1 MTFPRKTALAAL
13 AVSVAL
19 APAGAAHAIT
29 GLGGYV
35 TDADS
40 GLGVNQASVTFAQD
54 GDAGTPPVATTD
66 PTGRFLF
73 SALSG
78 VTGRL
83 DVDGP
88 AGWLSTA
95 IDGVSVPVG
104 GFVQQ
109 DVAVRRNWA
118 TVPGGARLA
127 SATDDTSAGAGC
139 GAAAAVDGS
148 RTTGWSASA
157 SHPASD
163 PPTLT
168 VELPTTIDVDGLGL
182 ETGSVCGHPD
192 GAALGRF
199 RIDTSPDGASWTTAV
214 DGGLTD
220 TDRGRAVVVS
230 PGAGGSGVRFVRVAM
245 LGAQDAAATEIDLR
259 ELQVL
264 GKGPNVPPQ
273 DGQLAFDIPR
283 PQPLS
288 TVRLTATFTDPDSSI
303 VRYLWDF
310 DGDNVWDQA
319 TLGPRVAHV
328 WAGNGTYNVTVGARD
343 FRGALGTVTSSIRV
357 APLGAPVE
365 PILDRKPMIAFDP
378 ADGPSVPF
386 RVRCSVRCRITAELR
401 ATPALAYRLDLSRLV
416 LGRTKRTYA
425 GGGLADYRVSLSRKS
440 VRKLRKTKLRKARV
454 IARVKVVDAK
464 KRTVTRSKRAILR

>member
-1 MTFPRKTALAAL
+1 VTFPRKTALSAL
-13 AVSVAL
+13 AVTLAL
-19 APAGAAHAIT
+19 VPAGAAHAIS

-54 GDAGTPPVATTD
+54 GGAGTPPLALTD
-66 PTGRFLF
+66 PTGRCHF

-83 DVDGP
+83 DVSGP

-95 IDGVSVPVG
+95 IDGISVPVG
-104 GFVQQ
+104 AFVQQ
-109 DVAVRRNWA
+109 DVALRRNWA

-127 SATDDTSAGAGC
+127 SATDDTNAGAGC
-139 GAAAAVDGS
+139 GPAAAVDGD
-148 RTTGWSASA
+148 RNTGWSASA
-157 SHPASD
+157 SRPPTD

-168 VELPTTIDVDGLGL
+168 VELPATVDVDGLGL
-182 ETGSVCGHPD
+182 EAGSVCGHPA
-192 GAALGRF
+192 GAALGRY
-199 RIDTSPDGASWTTAV
+199 RIDTSPDGASWTTAA
-214 DGGLTD
+214 DGQLAAS
-220 TDRGRAVVVS
+220 DRGHAVVV
-230 PGAGGSGVRFVRVAM
+230 PPAAGASGVRFVRVAM
-245 LGAQDAAATEIDLR
+245 LGAQDAAATEVDLR

-273 DGQLAFDIPR
+273 DGQLTFDIPR

-288 TVRLTATFTDPDSSI
+288 TVRLTASFTDPDTSI

-328 WAGNGTYNVTVGARD
+328 WAGEGTYNVTVGARD
-343 FRGALGTVTSSIRV
+343 FRGALGTTTASIRV
-357 APLGAPVE
+357 APPGAPVE
-365 PILDRKPMIAFDP
+365 PVLDRKPEIAFDP
-378 ADGPSVPF
+378 ADGPGVPF
-386 RVRCSVRCRITAELR
+386 RVRCSVKCRITADIR
-401 ATPALAYRLDLSRLV
+401 ATPALAYRLDLSRLT
-416 LGRTKRTYA
+416 LGRMKRTYA
-425 GGGLADYRVSLSRKS
+425 GGGLADYRVSLSRQS

-454 IARVKVVDAK
+454 IVRVKVVDAK
-464 KRTVTRSKRAILR
+464 KRKASRKKIAILR

>member
-1 MTFPRKTALAAL
+1 MTFPRKTALSAL
-13 AVSVAL
+13 AVTLAL

-54 GDAGTPPVATTD
+54 GGAGTPPLATTD

-83 DVDGP
+83 DVSGP
-88 AGWLSTA
+88 AGWLSAA
-95 IDGVSVPVG
+95 IDGVSVPAG

-127 SATDDTSAGAGC
+127 SATDDTNAGAGC
-139 GAAAAVDGS
+139 GAAAAVDGD
-148 RTTGWSASA
+148 RNTGWSASA
-157 SHPASD
+157 SHPPTD

-168 VELPTTIDVDGLGL
+168 VELPTTVDVDALGL
-182 ETGSVCGHPD
+182 EAGSVCGHPP

-199 RIDTSPDGASWTTAV
+199 RIDTSPDGASWTTTV

-220 TDRGRAVVVS
+220 TDRGRAVVIS
-230 PGAGGSGVRFVRVAM
+230 PGAGAAGVKFVRVAM
-245 LGAQDAAATEIDLR
+245 LGAQDPAATDIDLR
-259 ELQVL
+259 EIQVL
-264 GKGPNVPPQ
+264 GKGPNVAPQ
-273 DGQLAFDIPR
+273 DGQLTFDIPR
-283 PQPLS
+283 PSPLT
-288 TVRLTATFTDPDSSI
+288 TVRMTAAFTDPDSSI
-303 VRYLWDF
+303 LRYLWDF
-310 DGDNVWDQA
+310 DGDHVWDQA

-328 WAGNGTYNVTVGARD
+328 WAGEGTYNVTVGARD
-343 FRGALGTVTSSIRV
+343 FRGALGTTTASIRV
-357 APLGAPVE
+357 APPGSPVE
-365 PILDRKPMIAFDP
+365 PILDRKPEIAFDP

-386 RVRCSVRCRITAELR
+386 RVRCSVKCRITADIR
-401 ATPALAYRLDLSRLV
+401 ATPALAYRLDLSRLT
-416 LGRTKRTYA
+416 LGKMKRTYA
-425 GGGLADYRVSLSRKS
+425 GGGLADYRVKLSRKS

-454 IARVKVVDAK
+454 IVRVKVVDAK
-464 KRTVTRSKRAILR
+464 KRKASLRKIAILR